1 MLTFKCGLEVNK
13 ESRCPA
19 PWHNGQITWQQNTA
33 LIQSKRQVKERW
45 HQLPR
50 GEGMREEGKK
60 KKNAVRGR
68 EEVEANCRGKAEQGI
83 HRLTIPPSSKARV
96 EL

>member
-1 MLTFKCGLEVNK
+1 
-13 ESRCPA
+13 
-19 PWHNGQITWQQNTA
+19 
-33 LIQSKRQVKERW
+33 
-45 HQLPR
+45 
-50 GEGMREEGKK
+50 MREEGKK